1 MKSKWFEQRPV
12 LKIVGI
18 SGSIT
23 NTWISLLI
31 PNSRNQSR
39 DATRQATLQH
49 AGIQVRD
56 SQAEA
61 FGCKSAAQVRDP
73 IPATDVGILAFR
85 GRPTQGPVCTPLR
98 WDRPERKEIVVALDR
113 FELREQCQI
122 RAISGQ
128 GFNET
133 GDFLAGSVENTV
145 VAFRLI
151 KPISECPIG

>member
-12 LKIVGI
+12 LEIVGI

-31 PNSRNQSR
+31 RNSRNQLR

-56 SQAEA
+56 PRAEA
-61 FGCKSAAQVRDP
+61 FGCQSAAQVRDP

-85 GRPTQGPVCTPLR
+85 GRPAKRPVCTPLR
-98 WDRPERKEIVVALDR
+98 WDRPERKEIVVAHDR
-113 FELREQCQI
+113 VELREQCQI

-133 GDFLAGSVENTV
+133 GDFMAGGVENTV
-145 VAFRLI
+145 VAFRVI
-151 KPISECPIG
+151 KPISECPIS